1 MHPKRKKKLIMILSL
16 FTGLVIVFFLAF
28 FALRSNLDHF
38 YSPTQVIRGEV
49 VIGQRLKIGGL
60 VKEGSVV
67 NSQEDLRVT
76 FVVTDTIGDV
86 TVHYEGILPDLFRE
100 GQGIVAKGVLGA
112 NREMRA
118 DSVLAKH
125 DENYTP
131 AEAAA
136 ALMQA
141 AEEKEKLKGYDSDS
155 NSAY

>member
-1 MHPKRKKKLIMILSL
+1 MHPKRQKKLILILSL
-16 FTGLVIVFFLAF
+16 FIGLVIVFFLAF

-38 YSPTQVIRGEV
+38 YSPTQVSRGEV
-49 VIGQRLKIGGL
+49 AVGQRLKIGGL

-67 NSQEDLRVT
+67 NSQTNLKVS
-76 FVVTDTIGDV
+76 FVVTDKFRDV

-100 GQGIVAKGVLGA
+100 GQGVVAKGVLDEGG
-112 NREMRA
+112 EMLA

-131 AEAAA
+131 SEAAA

-141 AEEKEKLKGYDSDS
+141 AEEIEKSASENKGAGGY
-155 NSAY
+155 